1 MSYSILINLKQAFF
15 NAPGFWQTRFTPKP
29 GNWCKYVESI
39 DKDRTDG
46 YSILGPFVS
55 QLDQLAQQQPG
66 LYLYCEKKKQKQ
78 GISERLYTLFVLEPD
93 GNIEVLQEIK
103 TASKDWAVQLW
114 VDIDAYFVRQSHS
127 VERRRQQLLAE
138 IQTLEFELSQ
148 RRSELMTLELQLQES
163 SEDNSDPI

>member
-1 MSYSILINLKQAFF
+1 MSHSILINLKQAFF
-15 NAPGFWQTRFTPKP
+15 NASGFWQTRFTPRP
-29 GNWCKYVESI
+29 GNWCKYIETI

-55 QLDQLAQQQPG
+55 QIDQLAQQQPG

-78 GISERLYTLFVLEPD
+78 GISERLYTLFVLESD

-114 VDIDAYFVRQSHS
+114 VDIDAYFVRQSNS
-127 VERRRQQLLAE
+127 VERRRQQLKAE

-148 RRSELMTLELQLQES
+148 RRAELVALELD
-163 SEDNSDPI
+163 SEKF

>member
-1 MSYSILINLKQAFF
+1 MSHSILVNLKQAFF
-15 NAPGFWQTRFTPKP
+15 NASGFWETRFTLKP

-39 DKDRTDG
+39 DKERTDG
-46 YSILGPFVS
+46 YSIIGPFVS
-55 QLDQLAQQQPG
+55 QLDQLTQQHPG

-78 GISERLYTLFVLEPD
+78 GISERLYTLFVLEYD
-93 GNIEVLQEIK
+93 GIIQVLQEIK

-148 RRSELMTLELQLQES
+148 RRAELTALELN
-163 SEDNSDPI
+163 SEE